1 MCFLPSITSPPQVYV
16 CPKCHEK
23 FEVMDIC
30 KLSNGDS
37 SFCCSHCCPNDDHSD
52 CKRGSGY
59 TLVEFHD
66 KQGLDTVTL
75 LSDLLNEQLGKSTD
89 P

>member
-1 MCFLPSITSPPQVYV
+1 MCPR
-16 CPKCHEK
+16 CHET
-23 FEVMDIC
+23 FDVIEIY

-37 SFCCSHCCPNDDHSD
+37 SFCCSHCCPNDDHRG

-59 TLVEFHD
+59 TLEELHD
-66 KQGLDTVTL
+66 KKGLDSVKTL
-75 LSDLLNEQLGKSTD
+75 NEQLNEQLGKSTN